1 METRFLQSLIYVA
14 KYGSIAEAARR
25 QGLTAAAVGQR
36 IEALEAELGF
46 QLLERVG
53 HKSRPTLACER
64 ILADANQVV
73 DQVSRLAERADVSG
87 MSGSLRVG
95 LVATAFGDIV
105 PNLLR
110 RSTEQMPNLRLRLVP
125 GTSKE
130 LYTAFGEGELD
141 VAIIVRPPFALP
153 KEITLTSLVREP
165 LVLISK
171 ENADLPLAHYAET
184 QHYIRYASES
194 WGGSIT
200 ERYLEHEEISLQPL
214 CDLDSLETIA
224 ILVAQGM
231 GFSLVPRWRGLSR
244 FGPTISV
251 SEPIGPEFDR
261 HLSIIT
267 RTSVRQAALVEKFQ
281 QLILEIGRQPAWPPT

>member
-46 QLLERVG
+46 KLLERVG

-64 ILADANQVV
+64 ILADASQVV
-73 DQVSRLAERADVSG
+73 EQVSRLAERADVSG

-110 RSTEQMPNLRLRLVP
+110 LSTEQMPSLRLRLVP

-130 LYTAFGEGELD
+130 LYTAFGAGELD
-141 VAIIVRPPFALP
+141 LAIMVKPPFALP
-153 KEITLTSLVREP
+153 KEVTLTPLVREP

-171 ENADLPLAHYAET
+171 ENADLPLAYHAQT

-200 ERYLEHEEISLQPL
+200 EHYLEHAEISLEPL

-231 GFSLVPRWRGLSR
+231 GFSLVPRWHGLMR
-244 FGPTISV
+244 FGSSLSV
-251 SEPIGPEFDR
+251 SEPMAPEFDR
-261 HLSIIT
+261 HLAIVT
-267 RTSVRQAALVEKFQ
+267 RTSVRQAALVQSFQ
-281 QLILEIGRQPAWPPT
+281 QLILDVARRP